1 MTDAPTFFLPDYYTL
16 FDDKDNPPLEP
27 PPIPPPNTV
36 ILSSDTYWN
45 MSYRVPIE
53 TIGRLESVTEKEF
66 LKQLNDKLF
75 LLFMQFFHEKIYEPE
90 IDDTNNKAT
99 LRTIV
104 KVYNNLIRSLNVLRE
119 QEAHDELNKVI
130 DKRQE
135 QCDKMTKEIED
146 IVHILESGNI
156 EELKKRFIK

>member
-1 MTDAPTFFLPDYYTL
+1 MTDAPAFFLPEYYTL
-16 FDDKDNPPLEP
+16 FTDKDNPPLEP
-27 PPIPPPNTV
+27 PPIPPPNTR

-53 TIGRLESVTEKEF
+53 TIGRLESTTEKEF

-75 LLFMQFFHEKIYEPE
+75 LLFMQYFHEKIYEPGTDD
-90 IDDTNNKAT
+90 IDGKAT

-119 QEAHDELNKVI
+119 QEAYDELNKVI
-130 DKRQE
+130 EKRQE
-135 QCDKMTKEIED
+135 QCDQMTREIEE
-146 IVHILESGNI
+146 IVHVLETGNI